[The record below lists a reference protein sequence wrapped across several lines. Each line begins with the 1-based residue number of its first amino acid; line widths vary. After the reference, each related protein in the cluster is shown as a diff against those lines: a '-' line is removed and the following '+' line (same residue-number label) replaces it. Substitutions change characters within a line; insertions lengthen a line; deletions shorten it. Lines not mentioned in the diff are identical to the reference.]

1 MTSRVAGEIEW
12 ILPMS
17 NLLSDVSTPHLF
29 HHQRLVDRCLGGKV
43 EALQRPGAPTPNFV
57 VSDFLK
63 IWRDS

>member
-1 MTSRVAGEIEW
+1 
-12 ILPMS
+12 MS